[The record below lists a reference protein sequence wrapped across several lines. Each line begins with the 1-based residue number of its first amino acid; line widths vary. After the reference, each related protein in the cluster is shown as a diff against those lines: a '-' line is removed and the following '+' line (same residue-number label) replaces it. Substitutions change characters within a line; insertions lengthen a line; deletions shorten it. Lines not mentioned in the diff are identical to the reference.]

1 MNFKILFALLFGI
14 IVLTASLSSYIFYK
28 NVTTPHTMQGSRI
41 NIEIKKGVSSK
52 DISTLLLQKGLIGDS
67 LAFNL
72 LARIRGVVSGL
83 KAGEYMLS
91 SEMTPNEILNKIAK
105 GQVVQHQITIPEGY
119 NIYEIADI
127 LQKNNFTQKD
137 TFIALAFDPDTV
149 KKLGLNA
156 TSLEGYL
163 FPETY
168 SFEKNVSDYEI
179 LKKMVDTFK
188 KKIMTHEIKA
198 DMEKSKLS
206 FHEMVTLA
214 SVIEKETGKEE
225 ERPLVSA
232 VFHNRLKKKMR
243 LQSDP
248 TVIYALKDFDGNIRK
263 KDLKVDSPYNTY
275 RYGGLPPGPIANPG
289 LNSIKTA
296 LRPANVNYLYFVSK
310 KNGEHKFSSNL
321 KEHNRAVLKYQ
332 KRRRN
337 SK

>member
-1 MNFKILFALLFGI
+1 MNFKILFTLLFGI
-14 IVLTASLSSYIFYK
+14 IVLTASLLSYFFYK
-28 NVTTPHTMQGSRI
+28 TVTTPYTMQGSRI

-119 NIYEIADI
+119 NIYEIADV
-127 LQKNNFTQKD
+127 LQKNHFTKKD